1 MKKILVLL
9 CAFSALFATAQTFY
23 EPNDLKVEFAQMGTL
38 SYWQTDFVK
47 PTWSY
52 SYISGKGVMCATWL
66 IEGKFATIYFGNEK
80 TDLGVC
86 GTDGLTDMGTLN
98 ENVPI
103 QLQYTPGKIEFD
115 KIAYNPLLKAILIPY
130 GIVSNFM
137 GTSYC
142 LLSVSLYDAL
152 HSGISTISSE
162 KANGTQTYYNLNGQ
176 KINPESSTDKI
187 VIKSDGTSA
196 EKILN
201 IR

>member
-1 MKKILVLL
+1 MKRILVLICAL
-9 CAFSALFATAQTFY
+9 CWLISNAQTFY
-23 EPNDLKVEFAQMGTL
+23 EPSDMKVSFIQTGVS
-38 SYWQTDFVK
+38 SYWQPDFK
-47 PTWSY
+47 APTWSY
-52 SYISGKGVMCATWL
+52 GYIDGKGVMCATWL